1 MADKL
6 RKFWQFLP
14 YVLIVLLLLLVAI
27 LWQKSRTPTIVRE
40 PVVKPLP
47 EVEPMRY
54 DFYEVLPKQALM
66 PLTEQEGIAPTPVP
80 EYKPDV
86 VLKRNAGELE
96 SGAGDSMTSD
106 MTSDKATKN
115 DGNNTDNA
123 KIDNTIAINAN
134 ADSANPDS
142 THPDAN
148 NFIIKSSVHYILQIN
163 SFETADDA
171 EARRAEVLTAGVDA
185 MVVQKNTPTGV
196 LYQVVSKPIQSS
208 AEVMR
213 AQQMLMRQGIDALV
227 IEQHDK

>member
-1 MADKL
+1 MC
-6 RKFWQFLP
+6 
-14 YVLIVLLLLLVAI
+14 
-27 LWQKSRTPTIVRE
+27 
-40 PVVKPLP
+40 
-47 EVEPMRY
+47 
-54 DFYEVLPKQALM
+54 
-66 PLTEQEGIAPTPVP
+66 
-80 EYKPDV
+80 
-86 VLKRNAGELE
+86 KRNAGELE

-106 MTSDKATKN
+106 MTSDKATKT
-115 DGNNTDNA
+115 DGTNTDNA
-123 KIDNTIAINAN
+123 IAINAN
-134 ADSANPDS
+134 PDSANPDS